1 MEMVDCSGD
10 SIGDNDSATD
20 IKFVSLVGVS
30 GRNLFFLLIFAKRKV
45 QLISMI
51 LITSKRI
58 LSFSCA

>member
-30 GRNLFFLLIFAKRKV
+30 GRNLFFSVNFCKEKSATDLYDFDH
-45 QLISMI
+45 
-51 LITSKRI
+51 
-58 LSFSCA
+58 